1 MPRDHFSKMMKSPY
15 FQTDHYQNE
24 SAEALLEAK
33 IEKKIYLFIELFKF
47 KKRESK

>member
-24 SAEALLEAK
+24 SEASKIEAK
-33 IEKKIYLFIELFKF
+33 IEKKISLFIDILKF
-47 KKRESK
+47 KRHKAE